1 MTGPKTVSEKQLAA
15 NRANAQRSTG
25 PRTPE
30 GISRSRWNA
39 LTHGA
44 LAQALIPPSLEP
56 YESRQAFDELLS
68 VLHDEIAPASA
79 IEQMLVERIAVSY
92 WRLARLLRA
101 EAAAIAIH
109 QDSLADDQARNAAF
123 DDLDTLIPRKPSLA
137 DQVQAL
143 STAMSNKRQLRV
155 QMVNANPDLHEVDN
169 EQLFAAAQARL
180 TVLEEQLAAQ
190 QKYQEAAQHE
200 RRSIP
205 TLGEALLF
213 ARYETTLERQLY
225 RALGELERL
234 QRLRHGEDVP
244 PPLNVNIDATVTG
257 SDASEVEV

>member
-30 GISRSRWNA
+30 GSARSRWNA

-44 LAQALIPPSLEP
+44 LAKAIIPFSLVP

-68 VLHDEIAPASA
+68 VLCEEFAPASA
-79 IEQMLVERIAVSY
+79 IEELLVERIAVSY
-92 WRLARLLRA
+92 WRLARLVRA
-101 EAAAIAIH
+101 EAAAIASRQENRACDEARQAAQYAYSSI
-109 QDSLADDQARNAAF
+109 QPYTYSLEKQVKSLVGAMRNKRELRSLMIEQYPDLAEADD
-123 DDLDTLIPRKPSLA
+123 K
-137 DQVQAL
+137 
-143 STAMSNKRQLRV
+143 
-155 QMVNANPDLHEVDN
+155 
-169 EQLFAAAQARL
+169 QLFTAAQAHL
-180 TVLEEQLAAQ
+180 SALEEQSAAQ
-190 QKYQEAAQHE
+190 QKRLESAQCDQ
-200 RRSIP
+200 RCIP
-205 TLGEALLF
+205 TLDDAFQF

-225 RALGELERL
+225 RALDALERL

-257 SDASEVEV
+257 SDAPEIEM